1 MICRVLSFDHMIRKK
16 GQGALPAQKILNL
29 INTGAINGA
38 KMENVKPSSLDVCLS
53 SEIYEVEG
61 VFQPKPSEKVRDIL
75 KHIKHKKIS
84 INKPLLV
91 GKIYLARLKETFK
104 LPKDT
109 YAYCNPKSTT
119 GRLDMHVRLLAD
131 NISRY
136 DSIPTKGWSGELW
149 VSIVP
154 KTFSVKLHEDL
165 SLNQIRFFNVD
176 TRLSDGELAKATEEF
191 TLLWRLGGEKYSYK
205 EFLVVDNDDSIILTL
220 DLSSKIVG
228 YKAKKTKKVIDLSK
242 IKHYDWKDFFEPVK
256 KSGNFSRLE
265 KDKFYILS
273 TAEAVRIPPCLAS
286 EMTPIDDRSG
296 EFRSHYAGFLDP
308 GWGWGKDGEGKGR
321 PFTLEVRPFE
331 DLIVRDRQPFAK
343 IKFEK
348 LMEDPN
354 CVYDAMESNYKVQS
368 GPRFAKQFK

>member
-1 MICRVLSFDHMIRKK
+1 MIRKK
-16 GQGALPAQKILNL
+16 GKGALPAQKITDL
-29 INTGAINGA
+29 INAGAIRGA
-38 KMENVKPSSLDVCLS
+38 LLENVKPSSLDVCLS

-61 VFQPKPSEKVRDIL
+61 VFHPRPSENIRGIL
-75 KHIKHKKIS
+75 KYIKNKKHP
-84 INKPLLV
+84 INKPLQV
-91 GKIYLARLKETFK
+91 GKTYLARLKESFS

-119 GRLDMHVRLLAD
+119 GRLDLHVRLMAD

-136 DSIPTKGWSGELW
+136 DSIPTKGWSGDLW

-154 KTFSVKLHEDL
+154 KTFSVKLYEGL
-165 SLNQIRFFNVD
+165 SLNQIRFFNYD
-176 TRLSDGELAKATEEF
+176 TRLSDGELESATQEF
-191 TLLWRLGGEKYSYK
+191 GLLWRLSGEKYSYK
-205 EFLVVDNDDSIILTL
+205 EFMIVDNDDSIILTL
-220 DLSSKIVG
+220 DLFSNIIG
-228 YKAKKTKKVIDLSK
+228 YKAKKTKRIIDMK
-242 IKHYDWKDFFEPVK
+242 NIRHYNWKDFFEIIK
-256 KSGNFSRLE
+256 KKGDFVYLE
-265 KDKFYILS
+265 KDSFYILS

-308 GWGWGKDGEGKGR
+308 GWGWGAKGEGKGR

-343 IKFEK
+343 IRFEK

-354 CVYDAMESNYKVQS
+354 CVYDAMDSNYKVQS
-368 GPRFAKQFK
+368 GPRFAKQFKQ